1 MPTENSSIDQFHS
14 KSDYDTAL
22 ADPSL
27 MIIDCMATW
36 CAPCKIIAPEL
47 VKMSNTHTAARFYK
61 LDIDEVPEVAAE
73 LGVRAMPTFVMFKD
87 GKKIGEVVGAHA
99 AALEAKVKE
108 ELKNGAGAETDV
120 EPKEHEILK

>member
-1 MPTENSSIDQFHS
+1 MAGTGVHNLSS

-73 LGVRAMPTFVMFKD
+73 LGVRAMPTFVMFKN
-87 GKKIGEVVGAHA
+87 GEKIGEVVGAHA
-99 AALEAKVKE
+99 DALEAKVKD
-108 ELKNGAGAETDV
+108 ELEKGAGAETDV